1 MWEGEEPKVE
11 GKDKDRAGAVSGHG
25 VVCSVTAEWVTVLV

>member
-11 GKDKDRAGAVSGHG
+11 DKDKDRAGAVSGHDG
-25 VVCSVTAEWVTVLV
+25 VCSVTAEWMTVLV